1 MQNGKSAP
9 LPLTTDS
16 DAAGL
21 CWRHQMAAH
30 STATLIE
37 PALSPPHEVPYV
49 GLGLTT
55 TTKTCYFYAYIIWLS
70 HL

>member
-1 MQNGKSAP
+1 MQNGKSGP

-21 CWRHQMAAH
+21 CWWHQMAAH

-49 GLGLTT
+49 GLGHTT
-55 TTKTCYFYAYIIWLS
+55 TGVGQGKRVIFMHT
-70 HL
+70 

>member
-21 CWRHQMAAH
+21 GPCWRHQMAAH

-49 GLGLTT
+49 GLGHTT
-55 TTKTCYFYAYIIWLS
+55 TGVGQGKRVIFMHT
-70 HL
+70 